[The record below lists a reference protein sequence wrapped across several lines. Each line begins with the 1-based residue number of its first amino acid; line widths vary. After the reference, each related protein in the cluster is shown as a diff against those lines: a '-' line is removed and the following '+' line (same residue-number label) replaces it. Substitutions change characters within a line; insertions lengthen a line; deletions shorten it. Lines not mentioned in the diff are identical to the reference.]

1 MRQFFKNESGIGAVE
16 FALIAP
22 FLAIFVLGIMSGADY
37 YQQKRQMRDAVEA
50 AGKYYLQGGSDDA
63 SARTI
68 ALNAW
73 QNRSTDATVTTA
85 ETCSCAATTVSCDSA
100 SVCSSGNVSQIHKT
114 ITASATRIRTYSN
127 PLSIVYNTYARS
139 ASIDHLTETQVV
151 RVR

>member
-1 MRQFFKNESGIGAVE
+1 MF
-16 FALIAP
+16 
-22 FLAIFVLGIMSGADY
+22 GADY

-73 QNRSTDATVTTA
+73 QNRPADATVTAA
-85 ETCSCAATTVSCDSA
+85 ETCSCAGIAVSCSSA

-114 ITASATRIRTYSN
+114 ITASAALLLIYSK
-127 PLSIVYNTYARS
+127 PLSEIYNMYGRS
-139 ASIDHLTETQVV
+139 TQTAPGRFTETQVV